1 MSAGCC
7 GDADRPGVREVERLM
22 DDLAEARLRARA
34 ARLRAEGEV
43 ASRRAGVLEYLS
55 LNPGNRR
62 VEESLGMLAAAADE
76 AGAAYDALEAGQA
89 REESRLEGALADARG
104 RAQRGPRRRRVS
116 PVSGSERRRASP
128 ALPEGQRPIAF
139 RQRRQKE
146 MIG

>member
-22 DDLAEARLRARA
+22 DDLAAARLRARA

-104 RAQRGPRRRRVS
+104 RA
-116 PVSGSERRRASP
+116 RRAGPVETGEPSVW
-128 ALPEGQRPIAF
+128 E
-139 RQRRQKE
+139 
-146 MIG
+146 

>member
-62 VEESLGMLAAAADE
+62 VEESLGMLAAAAE
-76 AGAAYDALEAGQA
+76 GAGAPSAPPAAAPPRAPARRAGPPA
-89 REESRLEGALADARG
+89 PARG
-104 RAQRGPRRRRVS
+104 RA
-116 PVSGSERRRASP
+116 RRAGPVETGEPSVW
-128 ALPEGQRPIAF
+128 E
-139 RQRRQKE
+139 
-146 MIG
+146 